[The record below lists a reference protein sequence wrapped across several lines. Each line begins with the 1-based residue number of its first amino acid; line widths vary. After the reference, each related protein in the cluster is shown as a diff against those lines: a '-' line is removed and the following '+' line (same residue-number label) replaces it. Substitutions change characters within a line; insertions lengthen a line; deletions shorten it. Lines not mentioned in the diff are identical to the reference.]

1 MLTESA
7 LQSYLKHTKRTIASA
22 KYKIGSTYYEAEID
36 RIVMLENAPST
47 MEVYL
52 VISPPVNTEV
62 EISEVCLYDTSGNLF
77 LKNVEKEGKRLKI
90 NPLQEGGIYVLTFEF
105 EDKEV
110 E

>member
-7 LQSYLKHTKRTIASA
+7 LQSYLKHTKRTITSA
-22 KYKIGSTYYEAEID
+22 KYKIDDTYYDAEIE
-36 RIVMLENAPST
+36 RIVTPENAPNT

-52 VISPPVNTEV
+52 LINPSIDTEV

-77 LKNVEKEGKRLKI
+77 LQNVEEEGKRLTI

-105 EDKEV
+105 EDREV
-110 E
+110 A